1 MERILEEAPRFFT
14 GANLALLLEAAGLT
28 LAMTLVG
35 CLIGFALA
43 FLLVYLRQTPGL
55 WALPLRLVCIAYVE
69 VFRRIPFLVVIYLVL
84 FFIQAVTPD
93 ASLFAIAVIAICLY
107 AVAYTAD
114 IIRGGLESVPRT
126 QVEAAEAM
134 NLTRFQATTMVVLP
148 QAWPVI
154 VPPAIA
160 FAVSFI
166 KDTALVSQIGVFEL
180 TFRGR
185 ELNNQG
191 YSGVLVFGTIALC
204 YFALSFPLSLLGQH
218 LEARLATPR
227 GQRSARHLRGAGG
240 PSGDRP
246 VGGEG

>member
-1 MERILEEAPRFFT
+1 MERILEQIPRFFS
-14 GANLALLLEAAGLT
+14 GPNMARLLESAMLT
-28 LAMTLVG
+28 LGMTLAG
-35 CLIGFALA
+35 CLIGFGLA
-43 FLLVYLRQTPGL
+43 FVLVFLRQTPGM
-55 WALPLRLVCIAYVE
+55 WALPLRWICIVYVE

-84 FFIQAVTPD
+84 FFIQAVTPN
-93 ASLFAIAVIAICLY
+93 ASLFTIAVIAICLY

-134 NLTRFQATTMVVLP
+134 NLSRLQTNLRIVLP

-166 KDTALVSQIGVFEL
+166 KDTALVSQVGVFEL
-180 TFRGR
+180 TFRGK

-191 YSGVLVFGTIALC
+191 YSGILVFGTIAFC
-204 YFALSFPLSLLGQH
+204 YFLLSFPLSLLGQH
-218 LEARLATPR
+218 LEKRLATPR
-227 GQRSARHLRGAGG
+227 GERRTRKIWF
-240 PSGDRP
+240 P
-246 VGGEG
+246 